1 MSIVKPL
8 SRQEA
13 SSSVQPI
20 FDALKNKVGMVPNLY
35 ATIANSPITLPAYLA
50 FDEALGKGVF
60 TARERQAIFLV
71 VSQVNGCHYC
81 QSAHT
86 ELGKMNGFTEE
97 ETIQLRTASIADP
110 KLRALTKLADEITRT
125 HGKPSAKA
133 LSDFHKVGYGAD
145 ALVEL
150 IAHIGYKSVAN
161 YLHNVVDFPIDF
173 PVAKE
178 IESVPA

>member
-1 MSIVKPL
+1 MSHVKPL
-8 SRQEA
+8 TREQA
-13 SSSVQPI
+13 NPSVQPI
-20 FDALKNKVGMVPNLY
+20 FDVLKSKVGMVPNLY
-35 ATIANSPITLPAYLA
+35 ATIANSPNTLPAYLA
-50 FDEALGKGVF
+50 FDEALSKGVF
-60 TARERQAIFLV
+60 NAKERQAIFLV

-86 ELGKMNGFTEE
+86 ALGKMNGFTEE

-110 KLRALTKLADEITRT
+110 KLKALTTLAAEITRN
-125 HGKPSAKA
+125 HGKPSAQA
-133 LSDFHKVGYGAD
+133 VADFHSAGYGAD

-173 PVAKE
+173 PQAKV
-178 IESVPA
+178 IETVPA